1 MVTVR
6 NFSSPVEAAL
16 AKSRLDDAKI
26 FCSLADENVNR
37 LGGAPFAMP
46 IRLLVAE
53 DQLEEA
59 ERILAESSQTISD
72 DFTSDPI
79 VETSP
84 DPRQQVLDEVR
95 QLQRANH
102 WIGRGVVVALV
113 LTIYLVSELPKR
125 SYTPWT
131 NVSNAM
137 RRYDYDRALQLA
149 RALSAKDPGDYYGHE
164 YLGSIYSKKGDL
176 EQAAKEYAR
185 ALELSPPQ
193 SLQAKLD
200 AVRKRLAA
208 QANPQPTPTVTP

>member
-1 MVTVR
+1 MLTLR
-6 NFSSPVEAAL
+6 TFSSPVEAAL

-53 DQLEEA
+53 DQFDEA
-59 ERILAESSQTISD
+59 ERILAQSPHPISD
-72 DFTSDPI
+72 DLTSDPI
-79 VETSP
+79 AETQP
-84 DPRQQVLDEVR
+84 DSTQQLLDELR

-102 WIGRGVVVALV
+102 WIGLGVVVALV

-125 SYTPWT
+125 SDSPWT
-131 NVSNAM
+131 DVSNAM

-149 RALSAKDPGDYYGHE
+149 LALTAKDPRDSYAHE
-164 YLGSIYSKKGDL
+164 YLGSIYSRKGDL
-176 EQAAKEYAR
+176 EKAEKEYQR

-200 AVRKRLAA
+200 AVRKRRAA
-208 QANPQPTPTVTP
+208 QAAAETPTATP